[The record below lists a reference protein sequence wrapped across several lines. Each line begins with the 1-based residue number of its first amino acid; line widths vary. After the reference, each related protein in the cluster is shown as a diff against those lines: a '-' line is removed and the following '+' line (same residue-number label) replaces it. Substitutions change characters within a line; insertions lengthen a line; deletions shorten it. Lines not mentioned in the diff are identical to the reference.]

1 MLKSGIS
8 YSPNMPLENPA
19 TRRSVSAWYA
29 AQRSVALYS
38 IKLWCLTILHRISD
52 SSSESAISSS
62 APAGRVYCQS
72 KTAPSLLTV
81 YMVSWSFEN
90 HAPTT
95 ACLWP
100 DRTVGVKPST
110 GFRLHILVVRSF
122 EALRKNLES
131 LDHSICLTSSKW
143 PVCVWC
149 LTKGAN
155 STSPSGWASGVEGTC
170 QTSSF
175 FPRPTAKYR
184 PEGEKARAVTDAR
197 KEKWYRAM
205 RRGTFVKIACP
216 SSSTERRRLPRGVK
230 PSVEMFLRWANGRV
244 YDLLLCL

>member
-38 IKLWCLTILHRISD
+38 IKKWRLTILHRISD

-90 HAPTT
+90 HTPTT
-95 ACLWP
+95 TRMWP

-110 GFRLHILVVRSF
+110 ENRHQNHNKKTNKTQ
-122 EALRKNLES
+122 RKKQETQ
-131 LDHSICLTSSKW
+131 DHTICLT
-143 PVCVWC
+143 
-149 LTKGAN
+149 
-155 STSPSGWASGVEGTC
+155 
-170 QTSSF
+170 
-175 FPRPTAKYR
+175 
-184 PEGEKARAVTDAR
+184 
-197 KEKWYRAM
+197 
-205 RRGTFVKIACP
+205 
-216 SSSTERRRLPRGVK
+216 
-230 PSVEMFLRWANGRV
+230 
-244 YDLLLCL
+244 